1 MTSEAPERGFG
12 IVGTGVIAAMH
23 AAAVAALPRA
33 RLAAVTDV
41 ADGAAAAFAAAR
53 GCAAEPGLDQL
64 LARPDVDVVCVCV
77 PSGLHAEIGVRA
89 AQAGKHLVVEK
100 PIDVTLAA
108 ADRLIEAARAAGVAL
123 TVISQHRFD
132 PGLIELKRLLGD
144 GALGRLVLAEASTK
158 WYRTQAYYDS
168 AAWRGTWAMDGG
180 SLMNQGIH
188 YVDLL
193 RWCMGPV
200 TEVTAV
206 CATQAHQVE
215 VEDTALAIV
224 RFGSGAVGT
233 ILSSTAA
240 YPGFPQRLEITGTD
254 GTVIVEDG
262 RIVRR
267 GGGRRGRR
275 GCWGSWGCGRPGRDR
290 GGQPRRADRR
300 PAGRGRGG
308 ARTRRGRP
316 GRPRRARDRP
326 RRVRVGAYRRPSA
339 AHRCAGVMTVTLSGF
354 ADEISPDPREQL
366 ATLATESITH
376 LELRSAWS
384 VSVADLTGAQLA
396 EFRAMLADAGV
407 AVSAIGSPIGK
418 IPVGAPI
425 GPELDRMRRVAATAR
440 ELGTTIVRV
449 FSFFIPAGEPPERY
463 RAQVIDRMAAL
474 AEIAAGQGLVL
485 AHENEKE
492 IFGDTPGRCTDLIT
506 SVNSPALRATFD
518 AANFVQCGVRP
529 FSEAYGPL
537 RPHLVYLQ
545 VKDALAATGEVVPAG
560 QGDGQMRET
569 LAALRD
575 SGFAGVMSLEP
586 HLARAGRYGG
596 FSGPEGFTLAA
607 RSLKLILNELGISW
621 R

>member
-1 MTSEAPERGFG
+1 MTSGALDRGFG

-23 AAAVAALPRA
+23 AAAIATLPRA

-53 GCAAEPGLDQL
+53 GCAAEPGLDRL

-77 PSGLHAEIGVRA
+77 PSGLHAEVGVRA

-100 PIDVTLAA
+100 PIDITLAA
-108 ADRLIEAARAAGVAL
+108 AGRLIEAARAAGVTL

-158 WYRTQAYYDS
+158 WYRTQAYYDG

-267 GGGRRGRR
+267 AFGPQATAGPPGDGAGAVGALGGAADPAAIEVASHAAQIADLLAAVEEGRAPAVDGQA
-275 GCWGSWGCGRPGRDR
+275 GRDALEIV
-290 GGQPRRADRR
+290 RAVYES
-300 PAGRGRGG
+300 
-308 ARTRRGRP
+308 ARTGAP
-316 GRPRRARDRP
+316 
-326 RRVRVGAYRRPSA
+326 VR
-339 AHRCAGVMTVTLSGF
+339 
-354 ADEISPDPREQL
+354 
-366 ATLATESITH
+366 
-376 LELRSAWS
+376 
-384 VSVADLTGAQLA
+384 
-396 EFRAMLADAGV
+396 LADA
-407 AVSAIGSPIGK
+407 
-418 IPVGAPI
+418 
-425 GPELDRMRRVAATAR
+425 PE
-440 ELGTTIVRV
+440 
-449 FSFFIPAGEPPERY
+449 S
-463 RAQVIDRMAAL
+463 
-474 AEIAAGQGLVL
+474 
-485 AHENEKE
+485 
-492 IFGDTPGRCTDLIT
+492 
-506 SVNSPALRATFD
+506 
-518 AANFVQCGVRP
+518 
-529 FSEAYGPL
+529 
-537 RPHLVYLQ
+537 
-545 VKDALAATGEVVPAG
+545 
-560 QGDGQMRET
+560 
-569 LAALRD
+569 
-575 SGFAGVMSLEP
+575 
-586 HLARAGRYGG
+586 
-596 FSGPEGFTLAA
+596 
-607 RSLKLILNELGISW
+607 
-621 R
+621 

>member
-1 MTSEAPERGFG
+1 VTSGAPERGFG

-23 AAAVAALPRA
+23 AAAIATLPRA

-77 PSGLHAEIGVRA
+77 PSGLHAEVGIRA
-89 AQAGKHLVVEK
+89 ARAGKHLVVEK

-168 AAWRGTWAMDGG
+168 AGWRGTWALDGG

-267 GGGRRGRR
+267 AFGVQATAGVPGDDAGPDAGAVGAAAVGAAADPAAIEVASHAAQIADLLAAVEEGRAPAVDGQA
-275 GCWGSWGCGRPGRDR
+275 GRDALEIV
-290 GGQPRRADRR
+290 RAVYES
-300 PAGRGRGG
+300 
-308 ARTRRGRP
+308 ARTGAP
-316 GRPRRARDRP
+316 
-326 RRVRVGAYRRPSA
+326 VR
-339 AHRCAGVMTVTLSGF
+339 
-354 ADEISPDPREQL
+354 
-366 ATLATESITH
+366 
-376 LELRSAWS
+376 
-384 VSVADLTGAQLA
+384 LTGA
-396 EFRAMLADAGV
+396 
-407 AVSAIGSPIGK
+407 
-418 IPVGAPI
+418 
-425 GPELDRMRRVAATAR
+425 PE
-440 ELGTTIVRV
+440 
-449 FSFFIPAGEPPERY
+449 S
-463 RAQVIDRMAAL
+463 
-474 AEIAAGQGLVL
+474 
-485 AHENEKE
+485 
-492 IFGDTPGRCTDLIT
+492 
-506 SVNSPALRATFD
+506 
-518 AANFVQCGVRP
+518 
-529 FSEAYGPL
+529 
-537 RPHLVYLQ
+537 
-545 VKDALAATGEVVPAG
+545 
-560 QGDGQMRET
+560 
-569 LAALRD
+569 
-575 SGFAGVMSLEP
+575 
-586 HLARAGRYGG
+586 
-596 FSGPEGFTLAA
+596 
-607 RSLKLILNELGISW
+607 
-621 R
+621 